1 MFRIINTTEPHVGPR
16 GVRYVH
22 DAARPFA
29 VLFASNR
36 GEICS
41 ARCATMERAEA
52 VMAGFVA
59 ARLRWAARHTL
70 GAAQI

>member
-1 MFRIINTTEPHVGPR
+1 MDFRIIDTAETHIGPN
-16 GVRYVH
+16 GVRYIH

-41 ARCATMERAEA
+41 ARCATMKRARE
-52 VMAGFVA
+52 VMAGFIA
-59 ARLRWAARHTL
+59 ARARYANRALPPAA
-70 GAAQI
+70 